1 MSYSL
6 RKVQARNQATEEINE
21 RIRKR
26 IRELCP
32 NGVDRSANRRIKQAT
47 QKKKYPYDSLSGG
60 SGRGGPPIPSAPFVS
75 IAYPYYN
82 DGSLEVASVQH
93 SQTEESQERHDGFQ
107 TIEDH
112 VYEEMFLP
120 NSVTHKHALTC
131 CSYLGIVLTSFMGA
145 LLHRSSIDELKC
157 ILMWMMD
164 ALIIIHGNKYK
175 NCLCCYLSSLIG

>member
-1 MSYSL
+1 MNVL
-6 RKVQARNQATEEINE
+6 GNGFVNFVQMGST
-21 RIRKR
+21 
-26 IRELCP
+26 
-32 NGVDRSANRRIKQAT
+32 GVPIGRRIKQAT

-60 SGRGGPPIPSAPFVS
+60 SGKGGPPIPSAPFVS

-112 VYEEMFLP
+112 VYEEMSLP

-145 LLHRSSIDELKC
+145 FIAVA
-157 ILMWMMD
+157 LM
-164 ALIIIHGNKYK
+164 N
-175 NCLCCYLSSLIG
+175 